1 MPKFFS
7 FPACII
13 DNTQIVFI
21 RKSLNDFILVV
32 NIITAPQIILS
43 TEFSHGKCRPLGV
56 SHQIWQISGGKVAV
70 AQDVE
75 RKDNDRS
82 TTQCDQDCDRLE
94 VRVNLNQVA
103 VGF

>member
-1 MPKFFS
+1 MPKNFS

-21 RKSLNDFILVV
+21 RKSLDFILGV
-32 NIITAPQIILS
+32 NIMTAPQIIVS

-56 SHQIWQISGGKVAV
+56 SHQIWQISRGTVAV
-70 AQDVE
+70 AQDVK